1 MIPCTVPPKTGFT
14 KEEEKQNWT
23 LATSTPTLMT
33 SKVGDRLKLLPLVE
47 VLVADPHVS
56 LPAYLAAPLDSI
68 KQAWLGRTS
77 ESGQEYRVSRHNIF
91 GMRGNGEEET

>member
-1 MIPCTVPPKTGFT
+1 MVAAAIAEMVGKAVTLTSLGGLKRKRPERADRTNCTG
-14 KEEEKQNWT
+14 
-23 LATSTPTLMT
+23 
-33 SKVGDRLKLLPLVE
+33 
-47 VLVADPHVS
+47 HIVS